1 MSARATA
8 PWVCLIRVASCLRI
22 STSCRRRVTS
32 ACKLVLLRNHAGELL
47 PLGPTELQLAA
58 VTAEPLEFMVI
69 ALGSGIAVERFA
81 VPVEAYH
88 RVADDLETFRPA
100 FPELFDHAYVNASR
114 YLQ

>member
-1 MSARATA
+1 M
-8 PWVCLIRVASCLRI
+8 
-22 STSCRRRVTS
+22 TS